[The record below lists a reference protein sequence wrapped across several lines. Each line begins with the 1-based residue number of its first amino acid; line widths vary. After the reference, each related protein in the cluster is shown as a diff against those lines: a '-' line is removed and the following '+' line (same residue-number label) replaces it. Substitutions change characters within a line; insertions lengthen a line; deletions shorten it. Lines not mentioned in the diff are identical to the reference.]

1 MRITDFP
8 LLLVVKEEYLELR
21 KSGMCRSN
29 ATHEMLERYSNEIC
43 GGVDDDGPLFW
54 IGLADGQY
62 TNRELTSEVAKQ
74 AENALD
80 FIDRAGWGVTPGDL
94 SRRKIWYRQAPMP
107 EKRLGAPRAKYRC
120 EWNVGDTF
128 AYQLSGAAAEENGVS
143 GQYILLRKVSD
154 VEFGDGRLLPVVT
167 LSLWGTKPFP
177 VNEKEFMSAQILRVN
192 CGRFTLPDN
201 LYEYRVEIIV
211 KNKKQLNSVPL
222 IYVGQFA
229 DVQAPDDEVVVE
241 GAGYITMMHLESF
254 DSDLNLFIKVSR
266 LYESRLS
273 NSNFL

>member
-8 LLLVVKEEYLELR
+8 LLLDVKEEYLELR

-29 ATHEMLERYSNEIC
+29 ATNEMLERYSSEIC
-43 GGVDDDGPLFW
+43 CGVDDDGPLFW

-62 TNRELTSEVAKQ
+62 TNRELTSEIAKQ

-80 FIDRAGWGVTPGDL
+80 LVERAGWGVTPGDL

-107 EKRLGAPRAKYRC
+107 EKKLGAKRAKYRC

-143 GQYILLRKVSD
+143 GQYVLLRKVSD

-167 LSLWGTKPFP
+167 LSLWEKPHFP
-177 VNEKEFMSAQILRVN
+177 VDEKEFMTAQILRVN
-192 CGRFTLPDN
+192 CGRFALPNN

-211 KNKKQLNSVPL
+211 KNKKQLNAIPL
-222 IYVGQFA
+222 IYVGQFT

-241 GAGYITMMHLESF
+241 GAGYMTMMHPESF
-254 DSDLNLFIKVSR
+254 DSDLNLRIKVSR
-266 LYESRLS
+266 LYESRLANT
-273 NSNFL
+273 NSL